1 MPFLKRPVGGGIIL
15 GVMLLGSAQVSAQTS
30 PAWNQ
35 KLVQDKLEKM
45 DQKLDDILGRLSSI
59 EDKQVELEKL
69 VTSENLKTRKW
80 VSQR

>member
-35 KLVQDKLEKM
+35 KLVQDKLEKH
-45 DQKLDDILGRLSSI
+45 KLNSVSKYMMVST
-59 EDKQVELEKL
+59 E
-69 VTSENLKTRKW
+69 TPYFSLK
-80 VSQR
+80 